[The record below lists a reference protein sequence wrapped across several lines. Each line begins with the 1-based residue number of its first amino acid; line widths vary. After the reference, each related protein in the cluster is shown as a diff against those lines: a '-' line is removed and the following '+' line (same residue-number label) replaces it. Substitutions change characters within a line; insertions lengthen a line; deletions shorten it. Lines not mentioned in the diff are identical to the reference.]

1 MSARKKN
8 EKEIIVDC
16 RDLHY
21 ESGVVCWDCP
31 VSCGPKRESDP
42 NWQIAKEIYKVEN
55 ALQEVDEDYECQSV
69 SKVTPFTYTDSE
81 GNTIIYYC
89 IQTAYLENESG
100 GNTGLDMNAI
110 GIVVDPE
117 QMENRRECKVNEYNA
132 FLCEQGDRSYLCW
145 TLSPE
150 TSCVIEYSAGLVEE
164 ASIFRMAE
172 SASVPYGET

>member
-1 MSARKKN
+1 MKKRLLLIAGICIMSLVLFVGIARYRA
-8 EKEIIVDC
+8 VQ
-16 RDLHY
+16 
-21 ESGVVCWDCP
+21 
-31 VSCGPKRESDP
+31 KRESDP

-81 GNTIIYYC
+81 GNTIVYYC

-100 GNTGLDMNAI
+100 DDTGLDMNAI
-110 GIVVDPE
+110 GMVIDPE
-117 QMENRRECKVNEYNA
+117 LIENKQDCKVNEQAA
-132 FLCEQGDRSYLCW
+132 FLCELGDRSYLCW

-150 TSCVIEYSAGLVEE
+150 ISCVIEYSKGVIDE

-172 SASVPYGET
+172 SVPVA